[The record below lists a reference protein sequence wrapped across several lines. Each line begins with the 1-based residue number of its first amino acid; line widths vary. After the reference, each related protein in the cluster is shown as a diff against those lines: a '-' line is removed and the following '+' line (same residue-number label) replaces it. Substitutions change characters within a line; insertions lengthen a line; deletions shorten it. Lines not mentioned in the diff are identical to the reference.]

1 MDSNEQTPLSRV
13 ASFVMTVPMAVL
25 ISGVMISGSILYAGN
40 GQLASG
46 LPSLDGAAQDNQIA
60 EDEPVKI
67 ADPSTLFSNDDP
79 MLGNVNAKVTIVEF
93 SDFQCPFCR
102 RFWTE
107 TYGQLKKDYIDTG
120 KVRLIYRDFPLLQ
133 IHAAAKPSALAAA
146 CAQEQGKF
154 WEFHD
159 KINEEQAKKGTGT
172 VEYGIV
178 ELKQWAAQ
186 IGVKTAQFNQCL
198 DSKKYEAR
206 VDKDTADASTF
217 GVSGTPSFFVNG
229 EMLVGAQPYSTF
241 KALIDSKL

>member
-1 MDSNEQTPLSRV
+1 MESNEQTSISRV

-25 ISGVMISGSILYAGN
+25 ISGVMISGSILYAGG
-40 GQLASG
+40 GQFASG
-46 LPSLDGAAQDNQIA
+46 LPLLNDTIQDEQIA

-67 ADPSTLFSNDDP
+67 ADPGTLFSNEDP

-102 RFWTE
+102 RFWTD

-120 KVRLIYRDFPLLQ
+120 KVRLVYRDYPLPF
-133 IHAAAKPSALAAA
+133 HAAAKPSALAAA

-159 KINEEQAKKGTGT
+159 KINEEQAKKGVGT

-178 ELKQWAAQ
+178 ELKQWATQ
-186 IGVKTAQFNQCL
+186 IGLKASQFNQCL

-206 VDKDTADASTF
+206 VDKDTADASAF

-229 EMLVGAQPYSTF
+229 EMIVGAQPYSAF
-241 KALIDSKL
+241 KTLIDSKL